1 MQYFK
6 LFFVDYTRNLYFCV
20 QNKYN
25 ITIKQGILMR
35 FTLSSSALN
44 ARLQSLAKVI
54 NSKNAL
60 PILDSFLFEV
70 KSGQLQLTASDSEN
84 VMTIV
89 MGLDNSDGDG
99 SFAVPSRTILDAV
112 KELSEQPL
120 AFEIDLNVLTVT
132 INYQNGAYNFTAQN
146 AEEYPRTQIV
156 PDSATTITLNAT
168 TLINNVGRTLFATAT
183 DELRPVMNGIY
194 FDLQSDYL
202 AIVATDG
209 HKLVRN
215 KILNIKSDTPASFIL
230 PKKPANLIKTVLTR
244 GDSNIIIKFDDRSAE
259 IKFDGGQL
267 VCRLLEGSYPN
278 YNSVIP
284 ENPNNMSIDRKSLI
298 STLRR
303 VLPFASESSQLV
315 RLHIEPGK
323 LEVLSEDIDFAT
335 SAHEQIVCDYTGP
348 TMNIGFKGSSL
359 QEILNNIDCDEVIFQ
374 LADPSRAGVIVPTVQ
389 PENENVL
396 ALIMP
401 MLLSD

>member
-1 MQYFK
+1 
-6 LFFVDYTRNLYFCV
+6 
-20 QNKYN
+20 
-25 ITIKQGILMR
+25 MR

-60 PILDSFLFEV
+60 PILDSFLFDV
-70 KSGQLQLTASDSEN
+70 RNGQLKLIASDSEN
-84 VMTIV
+84 VMTTV
-89 MGLDNSDGDG
+89 MTLDEHDGEG
-99 SFAVPSRTILDAV
+99 SFAVPNRTILDAV
-112 KELSEQPL
+112 KELPEQPL
-120 AFEIDLNVLTVT
+120 TFEIDLAALTIT
-132 INYQNGAYNFTAQN
+132 ISYQNGAYNFTAQN
-146 AEEYPRTQIV
+146 AEEYPRAQVV
-156 PDSATTITLNAT
+156 PDSATTIVINAT
-168 TLINNVGRTLFATAT
+168 TLINNVSRTLFATAT

-194 FDLQSDYL
+194 FDLKPDYL

-215 KILNIKSDTPASFIL
+215 QILNIKSDTPASFIL
-230 PKKPANLIKTVLTR
+230 PKKPANLIKSVLTK
-244 GDSNIIIKFDDRSAE
+244 GDSDVTIKFDDRSAE
-259 IKFDGGQL
+259 IKFENGQL
-267 VCRLLEGSYPN
+267 ICRLLEGSYPN

-298 STLRR
+298 AILRR
-303 VLPFASESSQLV
+303 ILPFASESSQLV

-323 LEVLSEDIDFAT
+323 LEALSEDIDFAT

-374 LADPSRAGVIVPTVQ
+374 LADPSRAGVIVPAVQ